1 VQIGDRPLIPSRAR
15 RSSTP
20 SVRYGMC
27 TQLQPDRL
35 KTHALL
41 GSVQKPSHV
50 GASACPQGVVRHSH
64 EPLDAAAEHTPPA
77 LHCPWHWP
85 SVKRHGWGGSVVV
98 VLVGATPTGPRLAG
112 AHKNCA
118 PLKTTIR
125 APN

>member
-1 VQIGDRPLIPSRAR
+1 MR
-15 RSSTP
+15 
-20 SVRYGMC
+20 

-77 LHCPWHWP
+77 PHCPWHWP
-85 SVKRHGWGGSVVV
+85 LVKRHG
-98 VLVGATPTGPRLAG
+98 
-112 AHKNCA
+112 
-118 PLKTTIR
+118 
-125 APN
+125 

>member
-1 VQIGDRPLIPSRAR
+1 MGGDGVTDGRGPTNRGRVALLVPA
-15 RSSTP
+15 
-20 SVRYGMC
+20 YGMR

-85 SVKRHGWGGSVVV
+85 SVKRHG
-98 VLVGATPTGPRLAG
+98 
-112 AHKNCA
+112 
-118 PLKTTIR
+118 
-125 APN
+125 